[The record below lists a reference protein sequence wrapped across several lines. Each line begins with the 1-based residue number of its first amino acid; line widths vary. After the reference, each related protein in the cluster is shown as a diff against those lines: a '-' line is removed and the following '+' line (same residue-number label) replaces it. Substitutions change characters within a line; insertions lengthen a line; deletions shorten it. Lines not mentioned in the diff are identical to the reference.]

1 MLLCYLKSYTNCCII
16 SFKRVETGENFIFEL
31 SKRYNDFNILLKFL
45 KSNNNELFA
54 GYNME
59 KFYNIIFNFIF
70 SKYQV
75 FLSEKASIIAYY
87 IYNTATNLYSEFIDP
102 NWKYSKYYNS
112 IDLMKVLCD
121 RDTSVTFTEIE
132 MYMEKENV
140 SEFEYIQRDGVI
152 EYKIDELKK
161 YCINK
166 LDFLLELYEIG
177 KDKINSRIVLSNAFN
192 ANVLNK
198 YDTGIGQA
206 IIEKLIL
213 KTKTLDKE
221 SLFKL
226 KENESTDK
234 YLLEESV
241 INDISFKT
249 KEFQDLLFDIK
260 NTKITDPLFKLN
272 KTFRYKEYFYDIN
285 SGGLEFKTHNK
296 IINKESDRLIRID
309 ISNAYPTLMYRY
321 KIYPKFLPS
330 LFEEVF
336 NIFYKNRIDKNNDKN
351 ITKLPLLGLFGNI
364 GNPSSYL
371 YSPKSFLAITL
382 NLKLIILELIESFCC
397 DDIEILYVKTDEII
411 LRVKNNQSSFFINN
425 IKRWMEK
432 YKLDV
437 HIDEFDKI
445 IIKSMNDMIL
455 YKKGYMNN
463 PSYDLV
469 ETRGCFNIKSKKIGV
484 NINAPIIAKCIINYF
499 GNNIPLI
506 DTINSSSNIYDFLFY
521 YKSNR
526 QFKIIDKDEN
536 IEYERIGRYFI
547 SNKGSFVYKNN
558 IEKKTFNLLNE
569 NKITICNKNPNIKN
583 INRIAYY
590 HMASSLKEI
599 IQPLQQ
605 KLF

>member
-16 SFKRVETGENFIFEL
+16 SFKRIETGENFIFEL

-140 SEFEYIQRDGVI
+140 SEFEYTQGDGVI

-241 INDISFKT
+241 INNISFKT

>member
-140 SEFEYIQRDGVI
+140 SEFEYIQGDGII

-241 INDISFKT
+241 INNISFKT

>member
-16 SFKRVETGENFIFEL
+16 SFKRIETGENFIFEL
-31 SKRYNDFNILLKFL
+31 SKRYNDFNILLKFF
-45 KSNNNELFA
+45 KSNNNELFI

-132 MYMEKENV
+132 MYMERKNV
-140 SEFEYIQRDGVI
+140 SEFEYTQADGVI

-272 KTFRYKEYFYDIN
+272 KNFRYKEYFYDIN

-411 LRVKNNQSSFFINN
+411 LRIKNNQSSFFINN

-445 IIKSMNDMIL
+445 IIKSINDMIL
-455 YKKGYMNN
+455 YKKGYIDN

-499 GNNIPLI
+499 GNNTSLI
-506 DTINSSSNIYDFLFY
+506 NTINSSSNIYDFLFY

-526 QFKIIDKDEN
+526 QFKIINKDEN

-547 SNKGSFVYKNN
+547 SNKGSFIYKNN

-569 NKITICNKNPNIKN
+569 NKITICNKNPDIKN
-583 INRIAYY
+583 IDRIAYY

>member
-140 SEFEYIQRDGVI
+140 SEFEYIQGDGII

-272 KTFRYKEYFYDIN
+272 KNFRYKEYFYDIN

-569 NKITICNKNPNIKN
+569 NKITICNKNPNVKN

>member
-16 SFKRVETGENFIFEL
+16 SFKRIETGENFIFEL

-140 SEFEYIQRDGVI
+140 SEFEYIQGDGII

-272 KTFRYKEYFYDIN
+272 KNFRYKEYFYDIN

>member
-140 SEFEYIQRDGVI
+140 SEFEYIQGDGII

-272 KTFRYKEYFYDIN
+272 KNFRYKEYFYDIN

>member
-140 SEFEYIQRDGVI
+140 SEFEYIQGDGII

-192 ANVLNK
+192 ANILNK

-272 KTFRYKEYFYDIN
+272 KNFRYKEYFYDIN

>member
-16 SFKRVETGENFIFEL
+16 SFKRIETGENFIFEL
-31 SKRYNDFNILLKFL
+31 SKRYNDFNILLKFF
-45 KSNNNELFA
+45 KSNNNELFI

-132 MYMEKENV
+132 MYMERENV
-140 SEFEYIQRDGVI
+140 SEFEYTQADGVI

-241 INDISFKT
+241 IDDISFKT
-249 KEFQDLLFDIK
+249 KEFQDFLFDIK

-351 ITKLPLLGLFGNI
+351 ITKLPLLGIFGNI

-411 LRVKNNQSSFFINN
+411 LKVKNNQSSFFINN

-455 YKKGYMNN
+455 YKKGYIDN

-499 GNNIPLI
+499 GKNISLI

-526 QFKIIDKDEN
+526 QFKIINKDEN

-547 SNKGSFVYKNN
+547 SNKGSFIYKNN

-569 NKITICNKNPNIKN
+569 NKITICNKNPDIKN
-583 INRIAYY
+583 IDRIAYY

>member
-140 SEFEYIQRDGVI
+140 SEFEYTQGDGVI

-272 KTFRYKEYFYDIN
+272 KNFRYKEYFYDIN

>member
-16 SFKRVETGENFIFEL
+16 SFKRIETGENFIFEL
-31 SKRYNDFNILLKFL
+31 SKRYNDFNILLKFF
-45 KSNNNELFA
+45 KSNNNELFI

-132 MYMEKENV
+132 MYMERENV
-140 SEFEYIQRDGVI
+140 SEFEYTQADGVI

-241 INDISFKT
+241 IDDISFKT
-249 KEFQDLLFDIK
+249 KEFQDFLFDIK

-455 YKKGYMNN
+455 YKKGYIDN

-499 GNNIPLI
+499 GKNISLI

-526 QFKIIDKDEN
+526 QFKIINKDEN

-547 SNKGSFVYKNN
+547 SNKGSFIYKNN

-569 NKITICNKNPNIKN
+569 NKITICNKNPDIKN
-583 INRIAYY
+583 IDRIAYY

>member
-16 SFKRVETGENFIFEL
+16 SFKRIETGENFIFEL
-31 SKRYNDFNILLKFL
+31 SKRYNDFNILLKFF
-45 KSNNNELFA
+45 KSNNNELFI

-112 IDLMKVLCD
+112 IDLIKVLCD

-132 MYMEKENV
+132 MYMERENV
-140 SEFEYIQRDGVI
+140 SEFEYTQADGVI

-241 INDISFKT
+241 IDDISFKT
-249 KEFQDLLFDIK
+249 KEFQDFLFDIK

-351 ITKLPLLGLFGNI
+351 ITKLPLLGIFGNI

-455 YKKGYMNN
+455 YKKGYIDN

-469 ETRGCFNIKSKKIGV
+469 ETRGCFNIKSKKIGI

-499 GNNIPLI
+499 GKNTSLI

-526 QFKIIDKDEN
+526 QFKIINKDEN

-547 SNKGSFVYKNN
+547 SNKGSFIYKNN

-569 NKITICNKNPNIKN
+569 NKITICNKNPDIKN
-583 INRIAYY
+583 IDRIAYY

>member
-140 SEFEYIQRDGVI
+140 SEFEYTQGDGII

-166 LDFLLELYEIG
+166 LDFLLELYKIG

-198 YDTGIGQA
+198 YDTGIGQT

-336 NIFYKNRIDKNNDKN
+336 NIFYKNRIDKKNDKN

>member
-31 SKRYNDFNILLKFL
+31 SKRYNDFNILLKFF
-45 KSNNNELFA
+45 KSNNNELFI

-132 MYMEKENV
+132 MYMERENV
-140 SEFEYIQRDGVI
+140 SEFEYTKKDGII

-192 ANVLNK
+192 ASVLNK

-213 KTKTLDKE
+213 KTKILDKE

-241 INDISFKT
+241 IDDISFKT
-249 KEFQDLLFDIK
+249 KEFQDFLFDIK

-425 IKRWMEK
+425 IKSWMGK

-437 HIDEFDKI
+437 HMDEFDKI

-455 YKKGYMNN
+455 YKKGYIDN

-499 GNNIPLI
+499 GKNTSLI

-526 QFKIIDKDEN
+526 QFKIINKDEN

-547 SNKGSFVYKNN
+547 SNKGSFIYKNN

-569 NKITICNKNPNIKN
+569 NKITICNKNPDIKN
-583 INRIAYY
+583 IDRIAYY

>member
-16 SFKRVETGENFIFEL
+16 SFKRIETGENFIFEL
-31 SKRYNDFNILLKFL
+31 SKRYNDFNILLKFF
-45 KSNNNELFA
+45 KSNNNELFI

-132 MYMEKENV
+132 MYMERENV
-140 SEFEYIQRDGVI
+140 SEFEYTQADGVI

-166 LDFLLELYEIG
+166 LDFLLELYEIE

-241 INDISFKT
+241 IDDISFKT
-249 KEFQDLLFDIK
+249 KEFQDFLFDIK

-455 YKKGYMNN
+455 YKKGYIDN

-499 GNNIPLI
+499 GKNISLI

-526 QFKIIDKDEN
+526 QFKIINKDEN

-547 SNKGSFVYKNN
+547 SNKGSFIYKNN

-569 NKITICNKNPNIKN
+569 NKITICNKNPDIKN
-583 INRIAYY
+583 IDRIAYY
-590 HMASSLKEI
+590 HMASLLKEI

>member
-140 SEFEYIQRDGVI
+140 SEFEYIQGDGII

-226 KENESTDK
+226 KENESTHK

>member
-140 SEFEYIQRDGVI
+140 SEFEYIQGDGII

>member
-16 SFKRVETGENFIFEL
+16 SFKRIETGENFIFEL
-31 SKRYNDFNILLKFL
+31 SKRYNDFNILLKFF
-45 KSNNNELFA
+45 KSNNNELFI

-140 SEFEYIQRDGVI
+140 SEFEYIQGDGVI

-241 INDISFKT
+241 INNISFKT

-296 IINKESDRLIRID
+296 IIKKESDRLIRID

>member
-140 SEFEYIQRDGVI
+140 SEFEYIQGDGVI

>member
-140 SEFEYIQRDGVI
+140 SEFEYIQGDGII

-213 KTKTLDKE
+213 KTKTFDKE

-432 YKLDV
+432 YKFDV

>member
-140 SEFEYIQRDGVI
+140 SEFEYIQGDGII

-260 NTKITDPLFKLN
+260 NTKITDPLFKIN
-272 KTFRYKEYFYDIN
+272 KNFRYKEYFYDIN

>member
-140 SEFEYIQRDGVI
+140 SEFEYIQGDGII

-272 KTFRYKEYFYDIN
+272 KNFRYKEYFYDIN

-506 DTINSSSNIYDFLFY
+506 NTINSSSNIYDFLFY

>member
-16 SFKRVETGENFIFEL
+16 SFKRIETGENFIFEL
-31 SKRYNDFNILLKFL
+31 SKRYNDFNILLKFF
-45 KSNNNELFA
+45 KSNNNELFI

-132 MYMEKENV
+132 MYMERKNV
-140 SEFEYIQRDGVI
+140 SEFEYTQADGVI

-241 INDISFKT
+241 IDDISFKT
-249 KEFQDLLFDIK
+249 KEFQDFLFDIK

-437 HIDEFDKI
+437 HMDEFDKI

-455 YKKGYMNN
+455 YKKGYIDN

-499 GNNIPLI
+499 GKNISLI

-526 QFKIIDKDEN
+526 QFKIINKDEN

-547 SNKGSFVYKNN
+547 SNKGSFIYKNN

-569 NKITICNKNPNIKN
+569 NKITICNKNPDIKN
-583 INRIAYY
+583 IDRIAYY

>member
-16 SFKRVETGENFIFEL
+16 SFKRIETGENFIFEL
-31 SKRYNDFNILLKFL
+31 SKRYNDFNILLKFF
-45 KSNNNELFA
+45 KSNNNELFI

-70 SKYQV
+70 SRYQV

-132 MYMEKENV
+132 MYMERENV
-140 SEFEYIQRDGVI
+140 SEFEYTQADGVI

-241 INDISFKT
+241 IDDISFKT
-249 KEFQDLLFDIK
+249 KEFQDFLFDIK

-455 YKKGYMNN
+455 YKKGYIDN

-484 NINAPIIAKCIINYF
+484 NINAPIIAKCIINHF
-499 GNNIPLI
+499 GKNTSLI

-526 QFKIIDKDEN
+526 QFKIINKDEN

-547 SNKGSFVYKNN
+547 SNKGSFIYKNN

-569 NKITICNKNPNIKN
+569 NKITICNKNPDIKN
-583 INRIAYY
+583 IDRIAYY

>member
-16 SFKRVETGENFIFEL
+16 SFKRIETGENFIFEL
-31 SKRYNDFNILLKFL
+31 SKRYNDFNILLKFF
-45 KSNNNELFA
+45 KSNNNELFI

-132 MYMEKENV
+132 MYMERKNV
-140 SEFEYIQRDGVI
+140 SEFEYTQADGVI

-198 YDTGIGQA
+198 YDIGIGQA

-241 INDISFKT
+241 IDDISFKT
-249 KEFQDLLFDIK
+249 KEFQDFLFDIK

-411 LRVKNNQSSFFINN
+411 LRIKNNQSSFFINN

-455 YKKGYMNN
+455 YKKGYIDN

-499 GNNIPLI
+499 GKNTSLI
-506 DTINSSSNIYDFLFY
+506 NTINSSSNIYDFLFY

-526 QFKIIDKDEN
+526 QFKIINKDEN

-547 SNKGSFVYKNN
+547 SNKGSFIYKNN

-569 NKITICNKNPNIKN
+569 NKITICNKNPDIKN
-583 INRIAYY
+583 IDRIAYY

>member
-121 RDTSVTFTEIE
+121 RDISVTFTEIE

-140 SEFEYIQRDGVI
+140 SEFEYIQGNGII

-166 LDFLLELYEIG
+166 LDFLLDLYKIG
-177 KDKINSRIVLSNAFN
+177 KDKINSRIVLSNAFS

-213 KTKTLDKE
+213 KTKILDKE

-241 INDISFKT
+241 IDDISFKT

-364 GNPSSYL
+364 GNPLSYL
-371 YSPKSFLAITL
+371 YSPKSFLSITL
-382 NLKLIILELIESFCC
+382 NLKLIILELIESFCY

-455 YKKGYMNN
+455 YKKGYIDN

-469 ETRGCFNIKSKKIGV
+469 ETRGCFNIKSKKIG
-484 NINAPIIAKCIINYF
+484 INTNVPIIAKCIINYF

>member
-140 SEFEYIQRDGVI
+140 SEFEYIQGDGII

-213 KTKTLDKE
+213 KTKTFDKE

-382 NLKLIILELIESFCC
+382 NLKLIILELIESFYC

-455 YKKGYMNN
+455 YKKGYIDN

-506 DTINSSSNIYDFLFY
+506 DTINSSNNIYDFLFY

-569 NKITICNKNPNIKN
+569 NKITICNKNSNIKN

>member
-140 SEFEYIQRDGVI
+140 YEFEYIQGDGVI

>member
-16 SFKRVETGENFIFEL
+16 SFKRVETGENFMFEL

-87 IYNTATNLYSEFIDP
+87 IYNIATNLYSEFIDP

-132 MYMEKENV
+132 MYMKKENV
-140 SEFEYIQRDGVI
+140 SEFEYTQGDGVI

-192 ANVLNK
+192 VNVLNK

-241 INDISFKT
+241 IDDISFKT

-382 NLKLIILELIESFCC
+382 NLKLIILELIESFCY

-425 IKRWMEK
+425 IKSWMEK

-455 YKKGYMNN
+455 YKKGYIDN

-506 DTINSSSNIYDFLFY
+506 DTINSSINIYDFLFY

-536 IEYERIGRYFI
+536 IEYERIGRCFI
-547 SNKGSFVYKNN
+547 SNKGSFIYKNN

>member
-140 SEFEYIQRDGVI
+140 SEFEYIQGDGII

-166 LDFLLELYEIG
+166 LDFLLELYGIG

-336 NIFYKNRIDKNNDKN
+336 NTFYKNRIDKKNDKN

>member
-140 SEFEYIQRDGVI
+140 SEFEYIQGDGII

-272 KTFRYKEYFYDIN
+272 KNFRYKEYFYDIN

-455 YKKGYMNN
+455 YKKGYIDN

-484 NINAPIIAKCIINYF
+484 NINASIIAKCIINYF

-506 DTINSSSNIYDFLFY
+506 DTINSSNNIYDFLFY